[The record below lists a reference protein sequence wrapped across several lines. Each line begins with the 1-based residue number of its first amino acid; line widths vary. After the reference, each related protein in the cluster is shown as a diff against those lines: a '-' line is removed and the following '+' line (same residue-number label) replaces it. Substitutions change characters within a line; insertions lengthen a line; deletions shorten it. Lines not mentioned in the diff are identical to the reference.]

1 MPTAAIGSFDVHQEL
16 TMSAPHI
23 VILGSGFAALTAVR
37 ELRRRDRNVRITLVA
52 PKAELM
58 YYPSLIWVPAG
69 LRRGEDLCINV
80 SGFLAEHDVTFYAGR
95 VTGLADG
102 GRTVLTDHGTLTND
116 ALLIASGGRFLKSLP
131 GIEHALTICE
141 GAPAAEAIRE
151 RLAGMSGGTL
161 AFGFGTNPK
170 EQGAMRGGPMFE
182 LLFGID
188 TLLRKQGRR
197 ECFKLVFF
205 NAAKEPGKRLGDKAV
220 AGLLREMAKRD
231 ITTHLGHKPTGFE
244 TDRIKTE
251 GGEIP
256 ADLILFMPGMS
267 GPAWAGEAGL
277 PLSDGGFFRADVHCQ
292 VAGTNK
298 VYVAGDS
305 GSYPGPDW
313 LPKQAHI
320 ADLQAKAA
328 AENLLLALQGKPP
341 VARFK
346 VELICIVD
354 TLDRGILVY
363 RDEKRALMLPSCR
376 LMHWAKRFFEWQYL
390 RPFRKARHN

>member
-1 MPTAAIGSFDVHQEL
+1 MNS
-16 TMSAPHI
+16 PHI
-23 VILGSGFAALTAVR
+23 VIIGCGFAALTAVR
-37 ELRRRDRNVRITLVA
+37 ELRRRERSVRITLVA

-69 LRRGEDLCINV
+69 LRRGADLHIDV
-80 SGFLAEHDVTFYAGR
+80 SGFLAEHRVAFHAGR
-95 VTGLADG
+95 VTGLQDS
-102 GRTVLTDHGTLTND
+102 GRTVLTDNGALSND
-116 ALLIASGGRFLKSLP
+116 ALLIASGGRFLKSMP

-141 GAPAAEAIRE
+141 GSAAAEAIRE
-151 RLAGMSGGTL
+151 RLNKLDNGTI

-170 EQGAMRGGPMFE
+170 EPGAMRGGPMFE

-197 ECFKLVFF
+197 EQFKLVFF

-220 AGLLREMAKRD
+220 AGLLREMQKRG

-244 TDRIKTE
+244 ADKVKTE
-251 GGEIP
+251 GGDIP
-256 ADLILFMPGMS
+256 ADLILFMPGMT
-267 GPAWAGEAGL
+267 GPGWAGEAGL
-277 PLSDGGFFRADVHCQ
+277 PLSDGGFFQADAHCQ
-292 VAGTNK
+292 VTNADK

-328 AENLLLALQGKPP
+328 VENLLLALAGKPP

-346 VELICIVD
+346 AELICIVD

-363 RDEKRALMLPSCR
+363 RDEKRALMLPPCR
-376 LMHWAKRFFEWQYL
+376 LFHWAKRFFEWQYL
-390 RPFRKARHN
+390 RPYRKADRA

>member
-1 MPTAAIGSFDVHQEL
+1 MQQ
-16 TMSAPHI
+16 PHI

-37 ELRRRDRNVRITLVA
+37 ELRRRSRAPRITLIA
-52 PKAELM
+52 PAAELM

-69 LRRGEDLCINV
+69 LRRGDDLRIDV
-80 SGFLAEHDVTFYAGR
+80 SAFLAQHDVAFHAGR

-102 GRTVLTDHGTLTND
+102 GRTVLTDNGTVAND
-116 ALLIASGGRFLKSLP
+116 VLLIASGGRFLKSLP

-141 GAPAAEAIRE
+141 GAPAAEVIRA
-151 RLAGMSGGTL
+151 RLEQLDGGTI

-197 ECFKLVFF
+197 DRFRLVFF

-220 AGLLREMAKRD
+220 AGLLREMAKRGID
-231 ITTHLGHKPTGFE
+231 THLGHKISGFE
-244 TDRIKTE
+244 ADRVRTE
-251 GGEIP
+251 GGDVP
-256 ADLILFMPGMS
+256 ADLILFMPGMA
-267 GPAWAGEAGL
+267 GPAWAADAGL
-277 PLSDGGFFRADVHCQ
+277 PLSDGGFFRADAHCQ
-292 VAGTNK
+292 VTGADK

-328 AENLLLALQGKPP
+328 AENLLRALDGQPP

-354 TLDRGILVY
+354 ALDRGILVY
-363 RDEKRALMLPSCR
+363 RDEKRALMLPPCR

-390 RPFRKARHN
+390 RPYRRVRRA

>member
-1 MPTAAIGSFDVHQEL
+1 
-16 TMSAPHI
+16 MSTPHV

-37 ELRRRDRNVRITLVA
+37 ELRKRNTQARITLVA
-52 PKAELM
+52 PTAELM

-69 LRRGEDLCINV
+69 LRRGEDLRIDV
-80 SGFLAEHDVTFYAGR
+80 SGFLVEHDVAFHAGR

-102 GRTVLTDHGTLTND
+102 GRTVLTDSGTLANH
-116 ALLIASGGRFLKSLP
+116 ALLIASGGRFLKALP

-151 RLAGMSGGTL
+151 RLAKLDGGTI

-170 EQGAMRGGPMFE
+170 EQSAMRGGPMFE

-188 TLLRKQGRR
+188 TLLRQQGRR
-197 ECFKLVFF
+197 DRFRLVFF

-220 AGLLREMAKRD
+220 AGLLREMRKRGID
-231 ITTHLGHKPTGFE
+231 THLGHKLLGFE
-244 TDRIKTE
+244 ADKVRTE
-251 GGEIP
+251 GGDVP
-256 ADLILFMPGMS
+256 ADLVLFMPGMS
-267 GPAWAGEAGL
+267 GPAWASEAGL
-277 PLSDGGFFRADVHCQ
+277 PLSDGGFFKADAHCH
-292 VAGTNK
+292 VAGVDK

-328 AENLLLALQGKPP
+328 AENLLRALDGQPP

-363 RDEKRALMLPSCR
+363 RDEKRALILPPCR

-390 RPFRKARHN
+390 RPYRKGRRA

>member
-1 MPTAAIGSFDVHQEL
+1 MPPTR
-16 TMSAPHI
+16 I
-23 VILGSGFAALTAVR
+23 VVIGSGFAALTAVR
-37 ELRRRDRNVRITLVA
+37 ALRKRDRQASITLVA
-52 PKAELM
+52 PRAELM
-58 YYPSLIWVPAG
+58 YYPSLIWVPSG
-69 LRRGEDLCINV
+69 LRRGADLAIDV
-80 SGFLAEHDVTFYAGR
+80 SAFLAEHNVAFHSGR
-95 VTGLADG
+95 VTALQDG
-102 GRTVLTDHGTLTND
+102 GRTVLTDSGTLTND
-116 ALLIASGGRFLKSLP
+116 ALLIASGGRFLKGLP

-151 RLAGMSGGTL
+151 RLATMDGGTI

-188 TLLRKQGRR
+188 TLLKKQGRR
-197 ECFKLVFF
+197 ERFRLVFF
-205 NAAKEPGKRLGDKAV
+205 NAAKEPGKRLGEKAV
-220 AGLLREMAKRD
+220 TGLLREMQKRGID
-231 ITTHLGHKPTGFE
+231 THLGHKITGFE
-244 TDRIKTE
+244 ADRVKTE
-251 GGEIP
+251 GGDIP
-256 ADLILFMPGMS
+256 ADLILFMPGMT
-267 GPAWAGEAGL
+267 GPAWANESGL
-277 PLSDGGFFRADVHCQ
+277 PLSEGGFFRADAHCQ
-292 VAGTNK
+292 VVGADK
-298 VYVAGDS
+298 VYVAGDA

-328 AENLLLALQGKPP
+328 AENLLRALEGQPP

-363 RDEKRALMLPSCR
+363 RDERRALLLPPCR

-390 RPFRKARHN
+390 RAYRTSGRGGA

>member
-1 MPTAAIGSFDVHQEL
+1 
-16 TMSAPHI
+16 MSTPHI

-37 ELRRRDRNVRITLVA
+37 ELRRRDRDVRITLVA
-52 PKAELM
+52 PAAELM
-58 YYPSLIWVPAG
+58 YYPSLIWVPSG
-69 LRRGEDLCINV
+69 LRRGADLNIEL
-80 SGFLAEHDVTFYAGR
+80 SGFLADHGVAFHSGR

-102 GRTVLTDHGTLTND
+102 GRTVLTDNGTLAND
-116 ALLIASGGRFLKSLP
+116 ALLIASGGRFLKALP

-141 GAPAAEAIRE
+141 GAPAAKAIRE
-151 RLAGMSGGTL
+151 RLAKMDGGTI

-188 TLLRKQGRR
+188 TLLRRQGRR
-197 ECFKLVFF
+197 ERFKLVFF

-220 AGLLREMAKRD
+220 AGLLHEMRTRD
-231 ITTHLGHKPTGFE
+231 IATHLGHKLLGFE
-244 TDRIKTE
+244 ADKVKTE
-251 GGEIP
+251 GGDIP

-267 GPAWAGEAGL
+267 GPAWASEAGL
-277 PLSDGGFFRADVHCQ
+277 PLSDGGFFQADAHCQ
-292 VAGTNK
+292 VAGTDK

-328 AENLLLALQGKPP
+328 AENLLLALAGKPP
-341 VARFK
+341 MARFK

-354 TLDRGILVY
+354 MLDRGILVY
-363 RDEKRALMLPSCR
+363 RDEKRALILPPCR
-376 LMHWAKRFFEWQYL
+376 LLHWAKRFFEWQYL
-390 RPFRKARHN
+390 RPYRKARRA

>member
-1 MPTAAIGSFDVHQEL
+1 MN
-16 TMSAPHI
+16 APHI
-23 VILGSGFAALTAVR
+23 AVIGSGFAALTAVR
-37 ELRRRDRNVRITLVA
+37 ALRRRQPEARITLVA
-52 PKAELM
+52 PKAKLM
-58 YYPSLIWVPAG
+58 YYPSLIWVPPG
-69 LRRGEDLCINV
+69 LRRGADLNIDV
-80 SGFLAEHDVTFYAGR
+80 GGFLAEQGVDFHAGR
-95 VTGLADG
+95 VTGLQDG
-102 GRTVLTDHGTLTND
+102 GRTILTDTGTVAND
-116 ALLIASGGRFLKSLP
+116 ALLIASGGRFLKALP

-151 RLAGMSGGTL
+151 RLAGMRGGTI

-170 EQGAMRGGPMFE
+170 EQSAMRGGPMFE

-197 ECFKLVFF
+197 DHFKLVFF

-220 AGLLREMAKRD
+220 AGLLREMQKRD
-231 ITTHLGHKPTGFE
+231 IATHLGHKLLGFE
-244 TDRIKTE
+244 ADKIKTE
-251 GGEIP
+251 GGDVP

-267 GPAWAGEAGL
+267 GPAWAADAGL
-277 PLSDGGFFRADVHCQ
+277 TLSDGGFFKADAHCQ
-292 VAGTNK
+292 VAGSDK

-305 GSYPGPDW
+305 GSYPGPEW

-328 AENLLLALQGKPP
+328 AENLLRALDGQPP

-354 TLDRGILVY
+354 TLDRGILIY
-363 RDEKRALMLPSCR
+363 RDEKRALILPPCR

-390 RPFRKARHN
+390 RPFRRAQRT

>member
-1 MPTAAIGSFDVHQEL
+1 MNTS
-16 TMSAPHI
+16 SHI
-23 VILGSGFAALTAVR
+23 VILGSGFAALTTVS
-37 ELRRRDRNVRITLVA
+37 ELRKRNQEVRITLVA
-52 PKAELM
+52 PRAELM

-69 LRRGEDLCINV
+69 LRRGDDLRIDV
-80 SGFLAEHDVTFYAGR
+80 SAFLAEQRVEFHAGR
-95 VTGLADG
+95 VTGLLDG
-102 GRTVLTDHGTLTND
+102 GRTVLTDSGTLAND
-116 ALLIASGGRFLKSLP
+116 ALLIASGGRFLKAMP

-141 GAPAAEAIRE
+141 GPSAAEAIRE
-151 RLAGMSGGTL
+151 RLAKLDGGTI

-197 ECFKLVFF
+197 ERFKLVFF

-231 ITTHLGHKPTGFE
+231 IATHLGHKLTGFE
-244 TDRIKTE
+244 ADKIKTE
-251 GGEIP
+251 GGDVP

-267 GPAWAGEAGL
+267 GPPWANEAGL
-277 PLSDGGFFRADVHCQ
+277 PLSDGGFFKADAHCQ
-292 VAGTNK
+292 VAGADK

-328 AENLLLALQGKPP
+328 AENLLRALDDKPP

-363 RDEKRALMLPSCR
+363 RDEKRALMLPPCR
-376 LMHWAKRFFEWQYL
+376 LFHWAKRFFEWQYL
-390 RPFRKARHN
+390 RPYRRGRRA

>member
-1 MPTAAIGSFDVHQEL
+1 
-16 TMSAPHI
+16 
-23 VILGSGFAALTAVR
+23 
-37 ELRRRDRNVRITLVA
+37 
-52 PKAELM
+52 M

-69 LRRGEDLCINV
+69 LRRGDDLQIDV
-80 SGFLAEHDVTFYAGR
+80 SAFLAEHEVAFHRGR

-102 GRTVLTDHGTLTND
+102 GRTVLTDNGSVAND

-141 GAPAAEAIRE
+141 GAAAAEAIRE
-151 RLAGMSGGTL
+151 CLEKMDGGTV

-170 EQGAMRGGPMFE
+170 EQSAMRGGPMFE

-188 TLLRKQGRR
+188 TLLRRQGRR
-197 ECFKLVFF
+197 EHFRLVFF

-220 AGLLREMAKRD
+220 AGLLREMQKRG
-231 ITTHLGHKPTGFE
+231 IATHLGHKISGFE
-244 TDRIKTE
+244 ADKVRTE
-251 GGEIP
+251 GGDVP
-256 ADLILFMPGMS
+256 ADLLLFMPGMS
-267 GPAWAGEAGL
+267 GPAWAGDSGL
-277 PLSDGGFFRADVHCQ
+277 PLSDGGFFKADAHCR
-292 VAGTNK
+292 VAGTDK
-298 VYVAGDS
+298 VFVAGDS

-313 LPKQAHI
+313 MPKQAHI

-328 AENLLLALQGKPP
+328 AHNILLALQGKPA

-354 TLDRGILVY
+354 ALDRGILVY
-363 RDEKRALMLPSCR
+363 RDEKRALMLPPCR

-390 RPFRKARHN
+390 RPYRRS

>member
-1 MPTAAIGSFDVHQEL
+1 
-16 TMSAPHI
+16 MSTPHI

-37 ELRRRDRNVRITLVA
+37 ELRRRDRTVRITLVA

-58 YYPSLIWVPAG
+58 YYPSLIWVPSG
-69 LRRGEDLCINV
+69 LRRGADLNIDV
-80 SGFLAEHDVTFYAGR
+80 AGFIAEHDIAFHAGR

-102 GRTVLTDHGTLTND
+102 GRTVLTDSGTLTSD

-151 RLAGMSGGTL
+151 RLGKLEGGTI

-197 ECFKLVFF
+197 ERFKLVFF

-220 AGLLREMAKRD
+220 AGLLREMQKRG
-231 ITTHLGHKPTGFE
+231 IATHLGHKPTGFE
-244 TDRIKTE
+244 ADMIRTE
-251 GGEIP
+251 GGEVP

-277 PLSDGGFFRADVHCQ
+277 PLSDGGFFKADAHCQ
-292 VAGTNK
+292 VAGADK

-346 VELICIVD
+346 CELICIVD
-354 TLDRGILVY
+354 TLDSGILVY
-363 RDEKRALMLPSCR
+363 RDEKRALMLPPCR
-376 LMHWAKRFFEWQYL
+376 LFHWAKRFFEWQYL
-390 RPFRKARHN
+390 RPYRKAEKA

>member
-1 MPTAAIGSFDVHQEL
+1 
-16 TMSAPHI
+16 MSTPHI

-37 ELRRRDRNVRITLVA
+37 ELRKRNKQVRITLVA
-52 PKAELM
+52 HRAELM

-69 LRRGEDLCINV
+69 LRRGDDLRIDV
-80 SGFLAEHDVTFYAGR
+80 SGFLAEHDVAFHSGR

-102 GRTVLTDHGTLTND
+102 GRTVLTDSGTLAND
-116 ALLIASGGRFLKSLP
+116 TLLIASGGRFLKALP

-151 RLAGMSGGTL
+151 RLAKLDGGTI

-170 EQGAMRGGPMFE
+170 EQSAMRGGPMFE

-188 TLLRKQGRR
+188 TLLRQQGRR
-197 ECFKLVFF
+197 ERFELVFF

-220 AGLLREMAKRD
+220 SGLLREMQKRGID
-231 ITTHLGHKPTGFE
+231 THLGHKLLGFE
-244 TDRIKTE
+244 VDKVKTE
-251 GGEIP
+251 GGDVP

-267 GPAWAGEAGL
+267 GPAWASEAGL
-277 PLSDGGFFRADVHCQ
+277 PLSDGGFFKADVHCQ
-292 VAGTNK
+292 VADADK

-328 AENLLLALQGKPP
+328 AENMLLALVGKSP

-346 VELICIVD
+346 VQLICIVD
-354 TLDRGILVY
+354 MLDRGILVY
-363 RDEKRALMLPSCR
+363 RDEKRALILPPCR
-376 LMHWAKRFFEWQYL
+376 LMHWAKRFFEWLYL
-390 RPFRKARHN
+390 RPYHKG

>member
-1 MPTAAIGSFDVHQEL
+1 MSQEFAI
-16 TMSAPHI
+16 SAPHI
-23 VILGSGFAALTAVR
+23 AVLGSGFAALTAVR
-37 ELRRRDRNVRITLVA
+37 ELRRRDRNARITLVA
-52 PKAELM
+52 PRAALT
-58 YYPSLIWVPAG
+58 YYPSLIWVPSG
-69 LRRGEDLCINV
+69 LRRGADLDIDV
-80 SGFLAEHDVTFYAGR
+80 SGFLAAHNAAFHAGR

-102 GRTVLTDHGTLTND
+102 GRTVLTDSGPLAND
-116 ALLIASGGRFLKSLP
+116 ALLIASGGRFLKALP

-151 RLAGMSGGTL
+151 RLAGMTDGTI

-197 ECFKLVFF
+197 ERFKLVFF
-205 NAAKEPGKRLGDKAV
+205 NATKEPGKRLGDKAV
-220 AGLLREMAKRD
+220 AGLLREMQKRG
-231 ITTHLGHKPTGFE
+231 IATHLGRKPLGFE
-244 TDRIKTE
+244 TNKVRTE
-251 GGEIP
+251 DGDIP

-267 GPAWAGEAGL
+267 GPAWAAEAGL
-277 PLSDGGFFRADVHCQ
+277 PLSDGGFFKADAHCQ
-292 VAGTNK
+292 VAGAEK

-328 AENLLLALQGKPP
+328 AENLLRALAGKPLA
-341 VARFK
+341 ARFK
-346 VELICIVD
+346 VELVCIVD

-363 RDEKRALMLPSCR
+363 RDEKRALILPPCR
-376 LMHWAKRFFEWQYL
+376 LMHWAKRFFERLYL
-390 RPFRKARHN
+390 RPYRKERRP

>member
-1 MPTAAIGSFDVHQEL
+1 
-16 TMSAPHI
+16 MSTSHI
-23 VILGSGFAALTAVR
+23 VILGCGFAALTAVR
-37 ELRRRDRNVRITLVA
+37 ELRRRDRDVRITLVA

-69 LRRGEDLCINV
+69 LRRGADLNIDV
-80 SGFLAEHDVTFYAGR
+80 SGFLAEHNVAFHAGR

-102 GRTVLTDHGTLTND
+102 GRTVLTDNGPLAND
-116 ALLIASGGRFLKSLP
+116 ALLIASGGRFLKGLP

-141 GAPAAEAIRE
+141 GAPAAEAIRD
-151 RLAGMSGGTL
+151 RLAGMSGGTI

-197 ECFKLVFF
+197 ERFKLVFF
-205 NAAKEPGKRLGDKAV
+205 NAATQPGKRLGDKAV
-220 AGLLREMAKRD
+220 AGLLREMQKRD
-231 ITTHLGHKPTGFE
+231 IATHLGHKPTGFE
-244 TDRIKTE
+244 ADRIKTE
-251 GGEIP
+251 GGDVP

-267 GPAWAGEAGL
+267 GPAWSGEAGL
-277 PLSDGGFFRADVHCQ
+277 PLSDGGFFKADAHCQ
-292 VAGTNK
+292 VAGADR

-363 RDEKRALMLPSCR
+363 RDEKRALMLPPCR

-390 RPFRKARHN
+390 RPFRKAR

>member
-1 MPTAAIGSFDVHQEL
+1 LSAHGTTA
-16 TMSAPHI
+16 HI
-23 VILGSGFAALTAVR
+23 AILGCGFAALTAVR
-37 ELRRRDRNVRITLVA
+37 ELRRRDREVRITLVA
-52 PKAELM
+52 PRADLM
-58 YYPSLIWVPAG
+58 YYPSLIWVPSG
-69 LRRGEDLCINV
+69 LRRGADLQIDV
-80 SGFLAEHDVTFYAGR
+80 SGFLADQRVEFHAGR

-102 GRTVLTDHGTLTND
+102 GRTVLTDNGTLTSD
-116 ALLIASGGRFLKSLP
+116 ALLIASGGRFLKALP

-151 RLAGMSGGTL
+151 RLAKMDGGTL

-188 TLLRKQGRR
+188 TRLRKQGRR
-197 ECFKLVFF
+197 ERFKLVFF

-220 AGLLREMAKRD
+220 AGLLREMQKRD
-231 ITTHLGHKPTGFE
+231 IATHLGHKISGF
-244 TDRIKTE
+244 TADTIKTE
-251 GGEIP
+251 GGDVP

-267 GPAWAGEAGL
+267 GPAWASDAGL
-277 PLSDGGFFRADVHCQ
+277 PLSDGGFFKADTHCQ
-292 VAGTNK
+292 VAGADK

-328 AENLLLALQGKPP
+328 AENLLLTLAGKPP

-354 TLDRGILVY
+354 TLDRGILIY
-363 RDEKRALMLPSCR
+363 RDEKRALILPPCR
-376 LMHWAKRFFEWQYL
+376 LFHWAKRFFEWRYL
-390 RPFRKARHN
+390 RPYRKAKRA

>member
-1 MPTAAIGSFDVHQEL
+1 MNT
-16 TMSAPHI
+16 PHI
-23 VILGSGFAALTAVR
+23 VILGSGFAALTTVR
-37 ELRRRDRNVRITLVA
+37 ELRRRNREVHITLIA

-69 LRRGEDLCINV
+69 LRRGEDLHIDV
-80 SGFLAEHDVTFYAGR
+80 TGFLAEQQVKFHAGR
-95 VTGLADG
+95 VTGLQDG
-102 GRTVLTDHGTLTND
+102 GRTVLTDTGSMTND
-116 ALLIASGGRFLKSLP
+116 ALVIASGGRFLKSMP

-141 GAPAAEAIRE
+141 GSTAAEAIRE
-151 RLAGMSGGTL
+151 RLEKLDGGTI

-197 ECFKLVFF
+197 DKFKLVFF

-220 AGLLREMAKRD
+220 AGLLREMQKRD
-231 ITTHLGHKPTGFE
+231 IATHLGHKPTGFE
-244 TDRIKTE
+244 ADKVKTE
-251 GGEIP
+251 GGDIP

-267 GPAWAGEAGL
+267 GPGWAGDAGL
-277 PLSDGGFFRADVHCQ
+277 PMSDGGFFKADAHCQ
-292 VAGTNK
+292 VVGADR

-328 AENLLLALQGKPP
+328 ANNLLLALAGKPP

-346 VELICIVD
+346 AELICIVD

-363 RDEKRALMLPSCR
+363 RDEKRALILPPCR
-376 LMHWAKRFFEWQYL
+376 LFHWAKRFFEWMYL
-390 RPFRKARHN
+390 RPYRKHKRA

>member
-1 MPTAAIGSFDVHQEL
+1 
-16 TMSAPHI
+16 MSAHI
-23 VILGSGFAALTAVR
+23 AILGCGFAALTAVR
-37 ELRRRDRNVRITLVA
+37 ELRRRSPDVRITLVA

-58 YYPSLIWVPAG
+58 YYPSLIWVPSG
-69 LRRGEDLCINV
+69 LRRGADLHLDV
-80 SGFLAEHDVTFYAGR
+80 SGFLAEQRVEFHAGR
-95 VTGLADG
+95 VTGLQDG
-102 GRTVLTDHGTLTND
+102 GRTVLTDSGTLTND
-116 ALLIASGGRFLKSLP
+116 ALLIASGGRFLKAMP

-141 GAPAAEAIRE
+141 GSVAAEAIRE
-151 RLAGMSGGTL
+151 RLAKMDGGTI

-197 ECFKLVFF
+197 GRFKLVFF

-220 AGLLREMAKRD
+220 VGLLREMQKRG
-231 ITTHLGHKPTGFE
+231 IATHLGHKLTGFE
-244 TDRIKTE
+244 ADKVKTE
-251 GGEIP
+251 GGDIP
-256 ADLILFMPGMS
+256 VDLILFMPGMT
-267 GPAWAGEAGL
+267 GPAWASEAGL
-277 PLSDGGFFRADVHCQ
+277 PLSDGGFFRADTHCQ
-292 VAGTNK
+292 VGGADT

-328 AENLLLALQGKPP
+328 AENLLLALAGKPP
-341 VARFK
+341 VAHFK
-346 VELICIVD
+346 PELICIVD

-363 RDEKRALMLPSCR
+363 RDEKRALILPPCR
-376 LMHWAKRFFEWQYL
+376 LLHWAKRFFEWQYL
-390 RPFRKARHN
+390 RPYRKPHRA